1 MVIVIFTIYVSAI
14 CMICLYKKT
23 KNQNDAAKIS
33 GDIAYKKSLESN
45 S

>member
-1 MVIVIFTIYVSAI
+1 MSAI
-14 CMICLYKKT
+14 CMICLYKKI

-33 GDIAYKKSLESN
+33 GDIAYKNSLESN